1 MTTRRALAQLLKH
14 LAAAGVT
21 HVPKV
26 DLSKRPVV
34 QSAGAAPAAGT
45 ATAPRLAGGQRVPTG
60 PSGPSGT
67 SESATAAPPAARSRT
82 ASAALPTAPQPLKR
96 VPGLLGADD
105 LQQSAVRVPGQ
116 LQQVSLAVSGELDT
130 AADRE
135 AAMCSLRDT
144 VAACQRCA
152 ELAGRRKQTVFGVG
166 SVTARIMLIGEAPGQ
181 EEDETG
187 EPFVGPAGQLLNKII
202 TASQLRRE
210 DLYICNILRCRP
222 PGNRTPLPQEAA
234 NCREFLD
241 AQIKVVNPEFI
252 ICLGAVAAQNL
263 LGVTTSITKL
273 RNQFFEYCAAKVLC
287 TYHPSYLLRN
297 AEAKKLVWED
307 MKFFMRQLGVELK

>member
-1 MTTRRALAQLLKH
+1 MTTKRALAQLLKH

-21 HVPKV
+21 HLPKV
-26 DLSKRPVV
+26 DLSKRPVIQTPGALSV
-34 QSAGAAPAAGT
+34 SGNTAAPALPGN
-45 ATAPRLAGGQRVPTG
+45 QRVPPG
-60 PSGPSGT
+60 PASSGAAVSP
-67 SESATAAPPAARSRT
+67 ATRSRPAAPARPAT
-82 ASAALPTAPQPLKR
+82 PQPFRR
-96 VPGLLGADD
+96 VPGLLGADE
-105 LQQSAVRVPGQ
+105 LQQSAVRIPDQ
-116 LQQVSLAVSGELDT
+116 LPQVLSVLAGPLDN
-130 AADRE
+130 AAERE
-135 AAMCSLRDT
+135 TAMCSLRDT
-144 VAACQRCA
+144 VAACQRCT
-152 ELAGRRKQTVFGVG
+152 ELVGRRRQTVFGVG

-210 DLYICNILRCRP
+210 DLYICNVLRCRP

-241 AQIKVVNPEFI
+241 AQIKVINPEFI

-263 LGVTTSITKL
+263 LGVSTSITKL
-273 RNQFFEYCAAKVLC
+273 RSQFFEYGAAKVLC

-307 MKFFMRQLGVELK
+307 MKFFMKQLGVELK